1 MKQRTLPKL
10 ILLLAGFVSLGASAQ
25 TMSEQL
31 KAMRAEQDRG
41 KAEEDARQ
49 RQVRAEQ
56 EARQRA
62 AQERERERQE
72 QIAKAEKE
80 RQQQAFELEKKRIE
94 SNQAIER
101 ERLAAAREQQA
112 RAAKERARN
121 QAYEDE
127 QRRLDLMER
136 KAEIAGRRARAD
148 RSNDYID
155 RELSREDA
163 KTNVINSNA
172 DANRNLS
179 EGGRDM
185 LRGVG
190 KGVEKHGLGK

>member
-1 MKQRTLPKL
+1 MNKL
-10 ILLLAGFVSLGASAQ
+10 SYAIVGGLVSAGLAFSVSAQ
-25 TMSEQL
+25 TMGEQL
-31 KAMRAEQDRG
+31 KALRAEQDKV

-49 RQVRAEQ
+49 RQMRAEY
-56 EARQRA
+56 EARQRV

-72 QIAKAEKE
+72 QAARAEKE
-80 RQQQAFELEKKRIE
+80 RQQQAFELEKKRIDA
-94 SNQAIER
+94 NQAIEK
-101 ERLAAAREQQA
+101 ERLAAQREQQA
-112 RAAKERARN
+112 RAARERART

-136 KAEIAGRRARAD
+136 KADLATRRAKAD

-172 DANRNLS
+172 DANRNIS

-185 LRGVG
+185 LKGVG
-190 KGVEKHGLGK
+190 KGVERHGPGR

>member
-1 MKQRTLPKL
+1 MKPLKSS
-10 ILLLAGFVSLGASAQ
+10 ILLAALVSLGTSVSGQSLSEPLQAVKAAQ
-25 TMSEQL
+25 ERIKSDEEAKQRQQ
-31 KAMRAEQDRG
+31 RAEM
-41 KAEEDARQ
+41 
-49 RQVRAEQ
+49 
-56 EARQRA
+56 EARQKA
-62 AQERERERQE
+62 VQERERERQE
-72 QIAKAEKE
+72 QAARTEKE
-80 RQQQAFELEKKRIE
+80 RQQQAYELEKKRIE
-94 SNQAIER
+94 ANQAIEKQ
-101 ERLAAAREQQA
+101 RLDAAREQQA
-112 RAAKERARN
+112 RAAKERART

-136 KAEIAGRRARAD
+136 KADLAGRRARAD

-163 KTNVINSNA
+163 KTNVVNSNA

-190 KGVEKHGLGK
+190 KGVERHGLGK